1 MISLENTQIKLGPI
15 NFLPL
20 FWGEKR
26 QVDFTLKA
34 DIVETTF
41 FCSHF
46 EFKQKVPPFRLPQ
59 ENTRNAFA

>member
-46 EFKQKVPPFRLPQ
+46 AFKQRVSPFRIRQ
-59 ENTRNAFA
+59 EITKNAIT